1 MWGALIAAVLV
12 VRLRYL
18 LHFAVLEAALEAA
31 STGTGLKDSAR
42 GTAYCPSCEM
52 PLLEGANFCVA
63 CGTSVRAGSK
73 VTRVRNRVDD
83 TAAPDAARPSLKPT
97 PEGVAPQDNKRTAL
111 VVGAVAATIVLA
123 GVVGQAAA
131 AAAADEDKPPAS
143 SPIDLETQVGTGPTT
158 DPAPSPVPAPGPTPD
173 ASEGASSGTA
183 PSLYG
188 AFDTTTTTSPEPDD
202 GSGGGIGTT
211 TGGDTVVVGGDISF
225 ELPDGYTVEQHQDGF
240 VQVFGDGGYFFAII
254 NPAPTDVNAMITE
267 NLNGIESMGIQDL
280 AISEPSEAQIPS
292 SAVVQCVVL
301 GFQGTLATQQGGTVP
316 LEGFAYYFAL
326 QDGSGVTAFTLYEQG
341 ALDDEFAPL
350 IEGYNQMFN
359 TLVSSF

>member
-1 MWGALIAAVLV
+1 MGAVIGLVWGALIAAALV

-52 PLLEGANFCVA
+52 PLLQGANFCVA

-73 VTRVRNRVDD
+73 VTRARNRVDD
-83 TAAPDAARPSLKPT
+83 AGEPVPPSLKPT

-111 VVGAVAATIVLA
+111 VVGVVAATIVLA

-131 AAAADEDKPPAS
+131 AAAADERPAAGRLADRPP
-143 SPIDLETQVGTGPTT
+143 
-158 DPAPSPVPAPGPTPD
+158 DPGRLRSDHGAGADSRAGARPD
-173 ASEGASSGTA
+173 PRRVRGGVVRHRTVAGARRSA
-183 PSLYG
+183 RWRPP
-188 AFDTTTTTSPEPDD
+188 TSPPVRPSDTDD
-202 GSGGGIGTT
+202 GSGGIGTT
-211 TGGDTVVVGGDISF
+211 TGDDNTVVVGGDISF
-225 ELPDGYTVEQHQDGF
+225 QKPDGYEIEQQEDGF
-240 VQVFGDGGYFFAII
+240 VQVYGDGGYFFAII

-267 NLNGIESMGIQDL
+267 NLNGIQSMGIQDL
-280 AISEPSEAQIPS
+280 AISDPEETQIPT

-316 LEGFAYYFAL
+316 LNGL
-326 QDGSGVTAFTLYEQG
+326 RVL
-341 ALDDEFAPL
+341 LPAP
-350 IEGYNQMFN
+350 GRHRRHR
-359 TLVSSF
+359 VHAVPGGRS